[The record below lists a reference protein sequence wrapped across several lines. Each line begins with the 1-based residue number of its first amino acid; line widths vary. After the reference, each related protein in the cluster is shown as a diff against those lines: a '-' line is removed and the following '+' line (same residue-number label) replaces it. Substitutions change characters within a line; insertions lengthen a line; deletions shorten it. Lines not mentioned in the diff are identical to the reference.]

1 MESNR
6 PEERTAQAIL
16 IVEADESI
24 RRILD
29 LSLRHAGFA
38 VGLASTNEEGIK
50 RLADGPDLVIAG
62 ATDTDGLAFCR
73 RAKQTGDRLPPA
85 VVLISE
91 PGLESK
97 TRGLEAG
104 ADDFVVKPIYV
115 QEVVARAR
123 ALLQRRERERL
134 EMSAHTVAPA
144 EAPDHPALRMDRFV
158 SDIADVPLVDLLRA
172 IAAHGKSGVAVVTAD
187 GGTRGEI
194 FFRQGNVVDA
204 EVGRLSGRDAIYR
217 LFCWTA
223 GRLEVEWKSIRRKD
237 TIEMRP
243 QDLLMEAL
251 RRVDEWRRL
260 LSGLP
265 PLDTIFEVDYRTL
278 AERLADIPDEVNRI
292 LRLFDGV
299 RTFLQVI
306 DDCGLPDLDAAAAIG
321 KLCQERIIHDV
332 RVASPEEESVGADM
346 EGWLSE
352 AAGPFRSPARRDR
365 DLFGASPEGGIGVH
379 GRPTAPLEP
388 LDGAT
393 DPIDDDR
400 RARFTDR
407 LVAEGHAPEGGTAPP
422 PLAPAPP
429 TRPGMPVPG
438 ASAPPGF
445 PSTVPGFGA
454 VTSDSGRAATAMA
467 VVPGVLESSLEA
479 AASGKVGGGG
489 AVAEAMRPEV
499 SAANAEDAIVSS
511 EDDTPIAFDEAPPAS
526 TGIEFPPAVAAAL
539 PTGPETRSASG
550 EIIVRP
556 SKAKTQVS
564 PAAEIR
570 LAHLRE
576 ETARAQARPPY
587 LRPSQ
592 TVTPPGSARA
602 LDEPPPLV
610 DGPAPEPPPRAS
622 THLVRATEVEAA
634 VNASAAPEVEAPAPS
649 RHRGLLISATA
660 ALVVVVAGAWWL
672 ASRHHES
679 SGEAAA
685 PAPPRSAAPAA
696 TPAPAVV
703 PLGGGA
709 TGAAAKPA
717 VAHGSAAAASLD
729 EAEERNADPK
739 LARARA
745 AESGALLVACRTAY
759 QEARMKDAEAICT
772 AARDANPL
780 SAEANG
786 YLAHALLNR
795 NRRREALSAAERAVK
810 LNPKWADAYVVIG
823 GIHQDAGEMADARK
837 AYQRYLE
844 LEPHGQFAGE
854 LRAIVDR
861 LGKL

>member
-1 MESNR
+1 
-6 PEERTAQAIL
+6 
-16 IVEADESI
+16 
-24 RRILD
+24 
-29 LSLRHAGFA
+29 
-38 VGLASTNEEGIK
+38 
-50 RLADGPDLVIAG
+50 
-62 ATDTDGLAFCR
+62 
-73 RAKQTGDRLPPA
+73 
-85 VVLISE
+85 
-91 PGLESK
+91 
-97 TRGLEAG
+97 
-104 ADDFVVKPIYV
+104 
-115 QEVVARAR
+115 
-123 ALLQRRERERL
+123 
-134 EMSAHTVAPA
+134 
-144 EAPDHPALRMDRFV
+144 
-158 SDIADVPLVDLLRA
+158 
-172 IAAHGKSGVAVVTAD
+172 
-187 GGTRGEI
+187 
-194 FFRQGNVVDA
+194 
-204 EVGRLSGRDAIYR
+204 
-217 LFCWTA
+217 
-223 GRLEVEWKSIRRKD
+223 
-237 TIEMRP
+237 
-243 QDLLMEAL
+243 
-251 RRVDEWRRL
+251 
-260 LSGLP
+260 
-265 PLDTIFEVDYRTL
+265 
-278 AERLADIPDEVNRI
+278 
-292 LRLFDGV
+292 
-299 RTFLQVI
+299 
-306 DDCGLPDLDAAAAIG
+306 
-321 KLCQERIIHDV
+321 
-332 RVASPEEESVGADM
+332 
-346 EGWLSE
+346 
-352 AAGPFRSPARRDR
+352 
-365 DLFGASPEGGIGVH
+365 
-379 GRPTAPLEP
+379 
-388 LDGAT
+388 
-393 DPIDDDR
+393 
-400 RARFTDR
+400 
-407 LVAEGHAPEGGTAPP
+407 
-422 PLAPAPP
+422 
-429 TRPGMPVPG
+429 
-438 ASAPPGF
+438 
-445 PSTVPGFGA
+445 
-454 VTSDSGRAATAMA
+454 
-467 VVPGVLESSLEA
+467 
-479 AASGKVGGGG
+479 
-489 AVAEAMRPEV
+489 
-499 SAANAEDAIVSS
+499 
-511 EDDTPIAFDEAPPAS
+511 
-526 TGIEFPPAVAAAL
+526 
-539 PTGPETRSASG
+539 RSASG

-634 VNASAAPEVEAPAPS
+634 VNASAAPEAPAPS
-649 RHRGLLISATA
+649 RHRGLLISTTA

-795 NRRREALSAAERAVK
+795 NRRREALRADERAVK

-823 GIHQDAGEMADARK
+823 GIQQDAGEMADARK

-861 LGKL
+861 LGR

>member
-1 MESNR
+1 MER
-6 PEERTAQAIL
+6 AAQAIL

-38 VGLASTNEEGIK
+38 VGLASTNDEALK

-62 ATDTDGLAFCR
+62 ATDTDGLALCR
-73 RAKQTGDRLPPA
+73 RAKQSGEGLPPA

-134 EMSAHTVAPA
+134 ELSAHAPA
-144 EAPDHPALRMDRFV
+144 EGGEVAPPRAERFV
-158 SDIADVPLVDLLRA
+158 SDIGDVPLVDLMRA

-187 GGTRGEI
+187 GGARGEI

-204 EVGRLSGRDAIYR
+204 EVGRLSGRDALYR

-260 LSGLP
+260 LAGLP

-321 KLCQERIIHDV
+321 KLCHERIIHDLRLPV
-332 RVASPEEESVGADM
+332 GEEENVGADM

-352 AAGPFRSPARRDR
+352 AAGPFRSPQRQER
-365 DLFGASPEGGIGVH
+365 DLFGASPEAGIGVH
-379 GRPTAPLEP
+379 GRPTAPLQP

-393 DPIDDDR
+393 DPLDDDL

-407 LVAEGHAPEGGTAPP
+407 LAAEGQPAAQSPEPSPGPLPEPPLVKGPVTAP
-422 PLAPAPP
+422 
-429 TRPGMPVPG
+429 GM
-438 ASAPPGF
+438 PGF
-445 PSTVPGFGA
+445 PSTLPGFGA
-454 VTSDSGRAATAMA
+454 AAAESGRTAATMPA
-467 VVPGVLESSLEA
+467 VEA
-479 AASGKVGGGG
+479 SASGKTPAGGSG
-489 AVAEAMRPEV
+489 VIVLPVRPEV
-499 SAANAEDAIVSS
+499 SSANAEDAIVSS
-511 EDDTPIAFDEAPPAS
+511 EDETPIVVDPTAFEQPLFPVSSDPP
-526 TGIEFPPAVAAAL
+526 TILAAAL
-539 PTGPETRSASG
+539 PIGPENRSASG

-556 SKAKTQVS
+556 LKGKSQHS
-564 PAAEIR
+564 PAAEVR

-576 ETARAQARPPY
+576 ETSRSFV
-587 LRPSQ
+587 RPSQ

-602 LDEPPPLV
+602 LDEPPPLL
-610 DGPAPEPPPRAS
+610 DGPAPEPPVRS
-622 THLVRATEVEAA
+622 TTQLVRATAVEAA
-634 VNASAAPEVEAPAPS
+634 VDGAAAIDVQEAGSA
-649 RHRGLLISATA
+649 RRRGWLITA
-660 ALVVVVAGAWWL
+660 AVAILVAGGGVLWL
-672 ASRHHES
+672 ASRHP
-679 SGEAAA
+679 SGDGEVAAGPSAPQPPAATAPPPVTLPTSTPATPPKPAAHAAAAA
-685 PAPPRSAAPAA
+685 PA
-696 TPAPAVV
+696 
-703 PLGGGA
+703 
-709 TGAAAKPA
+709 
-717 VAHGSAAAASLD
+717 LD
-729 EAEERNADPK
+729 EAEERTADPK

-745 AESGALLVACRTAY
+745 AEAGPLLIACRTSY
-759 QEARMKDAEAICT
+759 QEARMKDAEAICM

-795 NRRREALSAAERAVK
+795 NRRRESLAAAERAVK

-823 GIHQDAGEMADARK
+823 GIHQDAGEMADARR

-844 LEPHGQFAGE
+844 LEPHGQFAPE